1 MGIPNSLIV
10 DDWFTAAQQLKQV
23 LAQMSQMSS
32 VFESIGFTMQSEKY
46 KYGQQVLFLGIL
58 IDSTT
63 MTPQLSSLMLL
74 SQKVSDWNSKF
85 TWLCLL
91 GVNIWITI

>member
-1 MGIPNSLIV
+1 MGIPSSMIV
-10 DDWFTAAQQLKQV
+10 DDWFTTAQQLKQA

-32 VFESIGFTMQSEKY
+32 VFESIGFTMQSDKY
-46 KYGQQVLFLGIL
+46 KYGQQILFLGIF

-63 MTPQLSSLMLL
+63 M

-91 GVNIWITI
+91 GVNIWTTI